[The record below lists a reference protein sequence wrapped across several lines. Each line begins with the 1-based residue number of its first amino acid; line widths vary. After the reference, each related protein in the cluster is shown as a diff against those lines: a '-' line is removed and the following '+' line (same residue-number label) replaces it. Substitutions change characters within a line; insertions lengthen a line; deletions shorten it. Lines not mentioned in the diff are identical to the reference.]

1 MKPSGNLSC
10 SCLIKL
16 NLEFEKTGFP
26 FFFLGESDFF
36 FFQWGYFGWKQKEI

>member
-16 NLEFEKTGFP
+16 NLEFAKTGFP

-36 FFQWGYFGWKQKEI
+36 FQRGYFGWKQKEI